1 MDVVDVVDVADVA
14 DVVDVAD
21 VGMEAMAGGLV
32 DTEDPDGD
40 PGGGAAGG
48 DHDGTLAGSQLT
60 HGSLSSLGDVKTV
73 API

>member
-1 MDVVDVVDVADVA
+1 MDVVGAA